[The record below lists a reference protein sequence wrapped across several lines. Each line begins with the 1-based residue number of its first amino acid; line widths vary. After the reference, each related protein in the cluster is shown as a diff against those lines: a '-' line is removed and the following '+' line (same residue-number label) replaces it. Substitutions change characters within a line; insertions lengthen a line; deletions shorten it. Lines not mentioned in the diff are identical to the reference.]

1 MRKVLLIS
9 TSNNNMNGHP
19 TGLWLEELAEPY
31 NVFKAEGFEVEIVSI
46 NGGEVPIDKNSIPNG
61 IPTEYEHIMDL
72 LKNTKKLTDV
82 LDTKFDAILF
92 AGGHGPLD
100 DFINTKEVKD
110 IILDTY
116 NRNDVVAGVCHGV
129 TAFLNTKTEDGNFFV
144 HGKRLTAFTN
154 SEEDLAQLS
163 NLVPYALETELIN
176 QGAKFE
182 RSGDFVENVTT
193 DGNLITG
200 QNPQS
205 SHLIAKVISEKIK

>member
-31 NVFKAEGFEVEIVSI
+31 NVFKSEGFEVEIVSI
-46 NGGEVPIDKNSIPNG
+46 KGGEVPIDKNSIPNG
-61 IPTEYEHIMDL
+61 IPTEYNHIMDL

-110 IILDTY
+110 VILDTY
-116 NRNDVVAGVCHGV
+116 NRNNIVAGVCHGV
-129 TAFLNTKTEDGNFFV
+129 TAFLNTKTEDGKYFV
-144 HGKRLTAFTN
+144 YGKRLTAFTN

-182 RSGDFVENVTT
+182 RAGDFVENVTT

>member
-31 NVFKAEGFEVEIVSI
+31 NVFKAEGFEVEIASI

-61 IPTEYEHIMDL
+61 IPAEYEHIMVL

-110 IILDTY
+110 IILNTY

-129 TAFLNTKTEDGNFFV
+129 TAFLNSKTEDGKYFV
-144 HGKRLTAFTN
+144 DGKRLTGFTN

-163 NLVPYALETELIN
+163 NLVPFALETELIN

>member
-1 MRKVLLIS
+1 MKKVLLIS
-9 TSNNNMNGHP
+9 TSSNNMNGHP

-46 NGGEVPIDKNSIPNG
+46 KGGEVPIDTNSIPNG
-61 IPTEYEHIMDL
+61 IPTEYEHVMDL

-82 LDTKFDAILF
+82 SDIKFDAVLF
-92 AGGHGPLD
+92 TGGHGPLQ
-100 DFINTKEVKD
+100 DFIDTKEVKD
-110 IILDTY
+110 IIFDTY
-116 NRNDVVAGVCHGV
+116 NSNNVVAGVCHGV
-129 TAFLNTKTEDGNFFV
+129 TAFLNAKTEDGKYFV
-144 HGKRLTAFTN
+144 DGKKLTGFTN
-154 SEEDLAQLS
+154 SEEDLVQLS

-176 QGAKFE
+176 QGSKFE
-182 RSGDFVENVTT
+182 RAGDFVENVTT

>member
-129 TAFLNTKTEDGNFFV
+129 TAFLNTETEDGKYFV
-144 HGKRLTAFTN
+144 DGKRLTAFTN